1 MTVDSAD
8 AAVGFESSSD
18 RPSCTAMLVA
28 QLAAYAIFALV
39 CVAGWLWGIG
49 EAVIVVVAAAAL
61 LAFVIAWPLRA
72 DVVARI
78 VAAIAGAVSI
88 AAAALPADILGSR
101 GECIIIPQASLQ
113 ASPAD
118 ACAADGVL
126 ALLGTAIS
134 HWASTA
140 LVLLALLII
149 GGFLRQMLREQ
160 RTELVRSLS
169 SFVLGGVAAV
179 GLGGWVIV
187 ARVLRQWHDLVAAQP
202 SGTMWAIS
210 TGSVWILCA
219 VAIAA
224 VAALVAMAF
233 VSRQW
238 WRDVAIDSPNP
249 APWLGFGLLPVLIFG
264 LAAFAYAFALVTMV

>member
-88 AAAALPADILGSR
+88 AAAALPAR
-101 GECIIIPQASLQ
+101 PC
-113 ASPAD
+113 
-118 ACAADGVL
+118 
-126 ALLGTAIS
+126 S
-134 HWASTA
+134 H
-140 LVLLALLII
+140 
-149 GGFLRQMLREQ
+149 
-160 RTELVRSLS
+160 
-169 SFVLGGVAAV
+169 
-179 GLGGWVIV
+179 
-187 ARVLRQWHDLVAAQP
+187 
-202 SGTMWAIS
+202 
-210 TGSVWILCA
+210 
-219 VAIAA
+219 AA
-224 VAALVAMAF
+224 VAAGNRRSSSAAAASPF
-233 VSRQW
+233 VTNGSIQSN
-238 WRDVAIDSPNP
+238 DT
-249 APWLGFGLLPVLIFG
+249 
-264 LAAFAYAFALVTMV
+264 AARFFSSGPTPSFRPRE